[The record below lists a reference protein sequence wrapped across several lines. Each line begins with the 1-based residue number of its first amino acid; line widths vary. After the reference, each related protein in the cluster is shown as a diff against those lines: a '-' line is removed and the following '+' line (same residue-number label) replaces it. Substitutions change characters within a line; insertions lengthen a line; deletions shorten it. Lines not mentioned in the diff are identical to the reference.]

1 MAELAGVAHVAA
13 TPPEVTTDLEE
24 AGLALATRVA
34 PLQPV
39 VAHFTI
45 HAMIIRHV
53 LLPLGIILVVV
64 EVLGLVDWHGGK
76 QVCNLWKSTEELL
89 W

>member
-1 MAELAGVAHVAA
+1 MTESAGVAHVAA
-13 TPPEVTTDLEE
+13 APPEVTTDLEE

-76 QVCNLWKSTEELL
+76 QGM
-89 W
+89 